1 MSVRCALFAC
11 LLALAS
17 AGCSSP
23 TEEPAAGKPGSQ
35 GAAAGA
41 LPGPPDRVALIRE
54 EHLPN
59 IELVTHEGRRVR
71 FYDDLVKGR
80 VVAINFMFA
89 TCRRSCPDAIRHLLE
104 VQKALGDRVG
114 RDVTLL
120 SISLDSERD
129 TPEVLRAYAQAHG
142 VGPGWYFLTGEHDDI
157 ELLRRKLGAY
167 DLDPAIDADPTQ
179 HAGIVI
185 LGNEPRGRWKAISAL
200 AKPVR
205 IRQAIE
211 RTILPPS
218 RWPTGTAVVNEA
230 PYEESEAS
238 RKLVEPADLSDL
250 PTFN

>member
-1 MSVRCALFAC
+1 MTALAARVV
-11 LLALAS
+11 LLLGLALA
-17 AGCSSP
+17 GCSPSAQDDAVSASESSVTP
-23 TEEPAAGKPGSQ
+23 PG
-35 GAAAGA
+35 AI
-41 LPGPPDRVALIRE
+41 PGPPDRVALIRD

-59 IELVTHEGRRVR
+59 VELTTHEGRTVR
-71 FYDDLVKGR
+71 FYDDLVKGK

-89 TCRRSCPDAIRHLLE
+89 TCRASCPDAIKHLLE
-104 VQKALGDRVG
+104 VQQALGDRVG

-129 TPEVLRAYAQAHG
+129 TPEVLRAFAQAHG
-142 VGPGWYFLTGEHDDI
+142 VGPGWYFLTGRHDDV

-167 DLDPAIDADPTQ
+167 DLDPVVDADRTQ
-179 HAGIVI
+179 HAGILI

-200 AKPVR
+200 SKPVR

-218 RWPTGTAVVNEA
+218 RWPTGAAVVNES

-250 PTFN
+250 PINN